1 MKLSF
6 HSSLTLKDGR
16 SRIMAE
22 NNLHDKIS
30 VKRMIRDLNI
40 NVATIPEDKD
50 YFVSNS
56 DINRPGIQLAGFYEH
71 FPKDRIQVIGKV
83 EHTYLLSM
91 SENKQREVLDKYFSY
106 DIPAVIIAR
115 GEKPNEIFIE
125 TAKKYKR
132 VVLTTDMS
140 TTHFI
145 NKLAAYIDD
154 LIAPCEVIS
163 GVLVDVDGIGILIKG
178 ESGIGKSETALELIR
193 RGHRLIADDVVEIKK
208 LADNHLVGRAPEI
221 TQNLMEIRG
230 IGLINIR
237 QLFGIGAVK
246 PYMGID
252 MVLYLESLNP
262 AKYYERLGLESEY
275 EEIFEVA
282 LEKVTVPV
290 IPGKNLSIVIEIAAR
305 NFRQK
310 AMGYNTAR
318 EFDRALLEEIA
329 SKDK

>member
-6 HSSLTLKDGR
+6 HPSLTLKDGR
-16 SRIMAE
+16 SIMAE

-115 GEKPNEIFIE
+115 DEKPNEIFIE

-132 VVLTTDMS
+132 VVLTTDMP

-252 MVLYLESLNP
+252 MVVYLESLNP

-275 EEIFEVA
+275 EEIFEVS

>member
-1 MKLSF
+1 
-6 HSSLTLKDGR
+6 
-16 SRIMAE
+16 MAE

-115 GEKPNEIFIE
+115 DEKPNEIFIE

-132 VVLTTDMS
+132 VVLTTDMP

-208 LADNHLVGRAPEI
+208 TCRQSSGRTCAGNYPKSYGN
-221 TQNLMEIRG
+221 TRHRTYKHSPVVRYRCG
-230 IGLINIR
+230 KTVYGDR
-237 QLFGIGAVK
+237 YGGVSGKF
-246 PYMGID
+246 
-252 MVLYLESLNP
+252 ESCQIL
-262 AKYYERLGLESEY
+262 
-275 EEIFEVA
+275 
-282 LEKVTVPV
+282 
-290 IPGKNLSIVIEIAAR
+290 
-305 NFRQK
+305 
-310 AMGYNTAR
+310 
-318 EFDRALLEEIA
+318 
-329 SKDK
+329 